1 MNLTSCWGWGIW
13 KDRWQD
19 FYKFLSSKKM
29 IDSIYQNIK
38 KDKFLK
44 FKFNI
49 NNSYN
54 YLNFLKKQISGNFN
68 SWGVLFYLYSYQKNK
83 LNLFPAKSFI
93 VNDGFDGSGLHKS
106 TSDIFNL
113 NSKSKRVSYTLSN
126 KITNNEKNLN
136 KISIFLKKELS
147 IFKKI
152 KNIFI

>member
-1 MNLTSCWGWGIW
+1 M
-13 KDRWQD
+13 
-19 FYKFLSSKKM
+19 
-29 IDSIYQNIK
+29 
-38 KDKFLK
+38 
-44 FKFNI
+44 
-49 NNSYN
+49 
-54 YLNFLKKQISGNFN
+54 
-68 SWGVLFYLYSYQKNK
+68 
-83 LNLFPAKSFI
+83 FPAKSFI

-152 KNIFI
+152 KNIFS